1 MKTKLFVIGLLLL
14 AFVAINGVGY
24 CERNSKL
31 RRVFGSENAIS
42 ITLQA
47 IANESISI

>member
-1 MKTKLFVIGLLLL
+1 MQRAYTT
-14 AFVAINGVGY
+14 IN
-24 CERNSKL
+24 ERNSKL
-31 RRVFGSENAIS
+31 RRVLGSENAIS